1 MEQESESNLPA
12 MLSPSIQNATRLLSG
27 FSILGICLVGW
38 WSTHAPEGSKPSGQ
52 ITPPESLKIDLNDAG
67 ERELML
73 MPGIGTT
80 TARRIIDDR
89 NQNGPFRSL
98 SNLSRVPGIG
108 PKTIEAISPYCH
120 PLSLAEQ
127 DEDEKVLAKW

>member
-1 MEQESESNLPA
+1 MEQESETNLPA

-38 WSTHAPEGSKPSGQ
+38 WSTDAPDTLGPSGP
-52 ITPPESLKIDLNDAG
+52 IAPPQSLKIELNDAG
-67 ERELML
+67 ERDLML

-89 NQNGPFRSL
+89 NQNGPFGSL
-98 SNLSRVPGIG
+98 DELSRVPGIG
-108 PKTIEAISPYCH
+108 PKTIEAISPYCQ
-120 PLSLAEQ
+120 PISLADQ